1 MKMSPPFATASYPD
15 FDVSLSKDTWRRS
28 LSSVREDISTVN
40 VDEKNYKPYEQN
52 IRSNGINGST
62 NHKKCDSK
70 ISVEGTLNNDFTFTS
85 RSATAAT
92 TTNTN
97 HDRSNPQFPHNRSN
111 PQHSHHPSRLSV
123 SSKASSKSH
132 QEYINSLAMPP
143 PEVIQKINHVQEE
156 KEKEA
161 IAKRLGDDPN
171 LGENERWKA
180 AELIQRNYRGHRER
194 RILAGKRLD
203 VGTRWVEAVK
213 EARYRNLTTP
223 RARDSGEKERGS
235 RSLDGEGE
243 GDSSMNTE
251 GIGNLTSTTTNR
263 TSHARENWRKIGMIA
278 RRAGG
283 DEESD
288 EETEYESGDLN
299 EEERIARRQRRLEE
313 KAARQKAAKIMD
325 LQYFLEMVDL
335 KHRYG
340 SNLRTYH
347 EEWKKA
353 DTNENFFYW
362 LDYGEGR
369 FIDCQGCP
377 RERLDREQ
385 VRYLSKEER
394 LDYLVKIDGEGR
406 LCWAKNGE
414 RIDTTTEWR
423 DSVRGIVR
431 NDDETPAF
439 TPVSE
444 EGDNEGEE
452 ESESSSDDSPHHH
465 PSHTRTQSHSQ
476 EQELEALQ
484 EESRA
489 SKYASPEYD
498 NAPGMKKVS
507 HMSASTIFNKLLRG
521 SVKKNTWIF
530 VADTSFRL
538 YVGIKQSGAFQHSS
552 FLHGSR
558 ISAAGSIKI
567 KDGRLTKLSPL
578 SGHYRPPVSN
588 FRAFVK
594 NLKAE
599 GCDMSRVSISRSFA
613 VLVGLEAYVK
623 TRKRAKKV
631 MGKVVR
637 RKDKMLDKEGV
648 VRRDEE
654 MTDKCESAEKERRF
668 LEEEQ
673 ERKDDQRFLD
683 RVVGGRLRAL
693 SLGGRDDGHA
703 FPASTVLKTRSRN
716 VSTVEGEYGEKIL
729 SLDKGMGKEKEKEK
743 EKEAAIETPGPGP
756 ENAIPPQG
764 RREK

>member
-1 MKMSPPFATASYPD
+1 MTPPLTTAPCSEY
-15 FDVSLSKDTWRRS
+15 DVPILISKDTSRRS
-28 LSSVREDISTVN
+28 LGPVREDTGISTADLN
-40 VDEKNYKPYEQN
+40 GDKYKLFDEKNG
-52 IRSNGINGST
+52 IDGMNGIDGVNGKRNR

-70 ISVEGTLNNDFTFTS
+70 ISVEDTLNGGFIIPVS
-85 RSATAAT
+85 SA

-97 HDRSNPQFPHNRSN
+97 YDKINTNYDKTNTNHNRRNIEYPQGKSIPQNPHDRSN
-111 PQHSHHPSRLSV
+111 PQHSHHTSRLSI
-123 SSKASSKSH
+123 SSKASTKSH

-143 PEVIQKINHVQEE
+143 LEVLQKINHVQEQ
-156 KEKEA
+156 KEVEA
-161 IAKRLGDDPN
+161 IAKTLNHDSN
-171 LGENERWKA
+171 LSEDERRKA

-194 RILAGKRLD
+194 RILEGKRLD
-203 VGTRWVEAVK
+203 VGTRWVEAIK

-223 RARDSGEKERGS
+223 RARDSGERRGS
-235 RSLDGEGE
+235 QGLDGEG
-243 GDSSMNTE
+243 GDMAINA
-251 GIGNLTSTTTNR
+251 GAIGSPTTQDKI
-263 TSHARENWRKIGMIA
+263 SHARENWKKIGMIA

-288 EETEYESGDLN
+288 EEGEDEYIGDLN
-299 EEERIARRQRRLEE
+299 EEEHTARRKRRLEE
-313 KAARQKAAKIMD
+313 KSLRQKAAKIMD

-347 EEWKKA
+347 GEWKKA
-353 DTNENFFYW
+353 DTKENFFYW

-431 NDDETPAF
+431 IEDETPVF
-439 TPVSE
+439 SPVGGE
-444 EGDNEGEE
+444 ADNEGDEEE
-452 ESESSSDDSPHHH
+452 ESESSSDDSPL
-465 PSHTRTQSHSQ
+465 HTHTHTQSHS
-476 EQELEALQ
+476 EIETETEIELVAQQ

-489 SKYASPEYD
+489 AKYATPAYSQQH
-498 NAPGMKKVS
+498 GMKKIT
-507 HMSASTIFNKLLRG
+507 HISASTIFNKLLRG

-558 ISAAGSIKI
+558 ISAAGLIKI
-567 KDGRLTKLSPL
+567 KEGRLTKLSPL

-588 FRAFVK
+588 FRAFVR
-594 NLKAE
+594 NLRGE
-599 GCDMSRVSISRSFA
+599 GCDMGRVSISRSCA
-613 VLVGLEAYVK
+613 VLVGLEAYL
-623 TRKRAKKV
+623 
-631 MGKVVR
+631 GVR
-637 RKDKMLDKEGV
+637 RRVK
-648 VRRDEE
+648 
-654 MTDKCESAEKERRF
+654 
-668 LEEEQ
+668 
-673 ERKDDQRFLD
+673 
-683 RVVGGRLRAL
+683 RVVGVVGRRA
-693 SLGGRDDGHA
+693 GRERGRGRKKVVDGEGMNE
-703 FPASTVLKTRSRN
+703 RDG
-716 VSTVEGEYGEKIL
+716 EGEDEER
-729 SLDKGMGKEKEKEK
+729 SMVS
-743 EKEAAIETPGPGP
+743 
-756 ENAIPPQG
+756 
-764 RREK
+764 